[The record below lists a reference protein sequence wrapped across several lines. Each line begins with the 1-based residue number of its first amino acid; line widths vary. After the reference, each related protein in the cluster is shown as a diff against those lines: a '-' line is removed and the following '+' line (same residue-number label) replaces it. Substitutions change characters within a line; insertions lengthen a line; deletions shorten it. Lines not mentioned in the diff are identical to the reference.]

1 MRHKIWGLLAVAG
14 IGVLTGC
21 SSESAAVSAPAA
33 PVVSTVEVRYEVDF
47 ETTLPRLVRGTPSAD
62 ITFETPTGTQQ
73 QSVSLPLTAKSTGA
87 EGLRMNFRAGQFLYM
102 SAQKDDNYGTV
113 TCRIYVDEVLIS
125 KNSSSGDYAIA
136 TCTGRS

>member
-1 MRHKIWGLLAVAG
+1 
-14 IGVLTGC
+14 
-21 SSESAAVSAPAA
+21 
-33 PVVSTVEVRYEVDF
+33 
-47 ETTLPRLVRGTPSAD
+47 
-62 ITFETPTGTQQ
+62 
-73 QSVSLPLTAKSTGA
+73 
-87 EGLRMNFRAGQFLYM
+87 MNFRAGQFLYM